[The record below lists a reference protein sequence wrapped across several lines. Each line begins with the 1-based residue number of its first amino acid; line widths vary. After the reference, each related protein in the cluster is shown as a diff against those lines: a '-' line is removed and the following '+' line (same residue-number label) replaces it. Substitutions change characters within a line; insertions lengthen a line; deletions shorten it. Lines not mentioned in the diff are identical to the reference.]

1 MSMQNGSPATV
12 LGNRVPLGIQV
23 ADALRDEIT
32 QMGLGEGDELPSES
46 QLAER
51 FGVSGRVIRDALR
64 NLDAQGVIQ
73 TRQGKRAM
81 VSSLRPV
88 GVENYFKFAIE
99 ADALSIDELLEL
111 RLLLEVPAAR
121 LAAERATP
129 AQITRIKRLLLDLQ
143 ESGTRLDA
151 RVPADIA
158 LHDAVAELSGNR
170 FLHAILYSLS
180 SAMSEERRAGGEL
193 QQAMGSTHHDSDES
207 HARLVAAIE
216 AHDLDAAA
224 DAASVIVEAARAR
237 FADRA

>member
-1 MSMQNGSPATV
+1 MSMQNGSPATM